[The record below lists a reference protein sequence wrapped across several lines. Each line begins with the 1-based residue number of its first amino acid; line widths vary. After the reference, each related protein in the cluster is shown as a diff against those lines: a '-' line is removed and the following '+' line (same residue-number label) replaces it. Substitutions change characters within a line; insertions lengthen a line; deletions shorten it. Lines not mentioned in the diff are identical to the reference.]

1 MFYKREHLARN
12 RFPRYPLFLVNGY
25 THNLYMFAKCFY
37 YFLSGLVFSLVL
49 HHGPRKNGKPYIL
62 PCFGPCAYFR

>member
-37 YFLSGLVFSLVL
+37 
-49 HHGPRKNGKPYIL
+49 IL
-62 PCFGPCAYFR
+62 FERSRL